1 MSFNDTKTTSVQ
13 EAWNIGMRRVNRIIE
28 AENSL
33 GFKALATGLYSNIPD
48 IIVFDDNFNPILGEN
63 IDTIIRVYEV
73 TNYAA
78 RAEYIQL
85 SRCERYRDTL
95 LQFRAHKIFVCSFEE
110 NLRYL
115 RGGADFFKQHGIE
128 VRFAG
133 NQD

>member
-13 EAWNIGMRRVNRIIE
+13 VAWNIGMRRVNRIIE

-33 GFKALATGLYSNIPD
+33 GYKALATGLYSNIPD
-48 IIVFDDNFNPILGEN
+48 IIVFDNNSSGN
-63 IDTIIRVYEV
+63 TDTIVRVYEV

-115 RGGADFFKQHGIE
+115 HGGADFFRQHGIE

>member
-1 MSFNDTKTTSVQ
+1 MSFNDNNTTSVQ

-33 GFKALATGLYSNIPD
+33 GYKALATGLYSSIPD
-48 IIVFDDNFNPILGEN
+48 IIVFDNNSSGN
-63 IDTIIRVYEV
+63 TDTIVRVYEV

>member
-1 MSFNDTKTTSVQ
+1 MSFNDNTTSVK

-28 AENSL
+28 VENSQ
-33 GFKALATGLYSNIPD
+33 GYKALATGLYSNIPD

-95 LQFRAHKIFVCSFEE
+95 LKFRAHKIFVCSFEE

-115 RGGADFFKQHGIE
+115 PGGADFFRQHGIE

>member
-1 MSFNDTKTTSVQ
+1 MSFNDNNTTSVQ
-13 EAWNIGMRRVNRIIE
+13 VAWNIGMRRVNRIIE
-28 AENSL
+28 AENSH
-33 GFKALATGLYSNIPD
+33 GYNALATGLYSSIPD
-48 IIVFDDNFNPILGEN
+48 IIVFDNNSSGN
-63 IDTIIRVYEV
+63 TDTIVRVYEV

>member
-1 MSFNDTKTTSVQ
+1 MSFKDNNTTSVQ
-13 EAWNIGMRRVNRIIE
+13 VAWNIGMRRVNTIIE
-28 AENSL
+28 MENSQ
-33 GFKALATGLYSNIPD
+33 GFKALATGLYSSIPD
-48 IIVFDDNFNPILGEN
+48 IIVFDNNFNPILCGN
-63 IDTIIRVYEV
+63 TDTIVRVYEV

-115 RGGADFFKQHGIE
+115 HGGADFFRQHGIE